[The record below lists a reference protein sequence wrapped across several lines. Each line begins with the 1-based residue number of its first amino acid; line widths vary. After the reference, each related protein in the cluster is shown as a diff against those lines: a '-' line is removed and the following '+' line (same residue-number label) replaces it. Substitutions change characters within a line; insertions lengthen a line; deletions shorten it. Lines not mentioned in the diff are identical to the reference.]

1 MHLADTATLRAP
13 TFAPTGIARMKSELA
28 GAERTP
34 RPALKSL
41 VEHAASAIDE
51 PTAQA
56 WCLELLPYLTANP
69 DDALALEALL
79 VLGLAHRE
87 VHDRHRI
94 SMPQEGRRFAILLER
109 AGDSARAEDM
119 LRLLLEMFPGNETL
133 QLELRALERRDGSM
147 GRRVERHLR
156 SAEEALRAGQRD
168 EALSNLREVLALEP
182 RRRDVAR
189 MVRDLRFE
197 AQLSRE
203 RWRLRLRRAA
213 LACVG
218 VAALAVA
225 FERER
230 AIEAERAALPAA
242 RADDLVSSR
251 ERLAGLELLLESNVA
266 WLGMGAVSRE
276 RTLLALSIERLE
288 EREIAA
294 AQRRLELRSRAA
306 LRADAERSAAFVAA
320 DRMDFERALSHFRG
334 ALEAAPE
341 DWEHRASTQREVALL
356 EQWSTTRAGE
366 RR

>member
-1 MHLADTATLRAP
+1 MQQAETAQLRAP
-13 TFAPTGIARMKSELA
+13 TSASATIVRMKAELS

-41 VEHAASAIDE
+41 VAHAATAIDE

-79 VLGLAHRE
+79 VLGLGHTE

-109 AGDSARAEDM
+109 AGDSQRAEDM

-133 QLELRALERRDGSM
+133 LGELEALERRDGSM

-156 SAEEALRAGQRD
+156 SAEEALRAGRRD
-168 EALSNLREVLALEP
+168 EALRWLREVLALEP

-197 AQLSRE
+197 EELSRTT
-203 RWRLRLRRAA
+203 WRRRMRLAV
-213 LACVG
+213 LACIG
-218 VAALAVA
+218 VVALAVL
-225 FERER
+225 FGRER

-242 RADDLVSSR
+242 QAGDLLSSR
-251 ERLAGLELLLESNVA
+251 ERLAGLDHLLEGNVF
-266 WLGMGAVSRE
+266 WLGMSGVSRE
-276 RTLLALSIERLE
+276 RTLLQLEIERLE
-288 EREIAA
+288 LRAV
-294 AQRRLELRSRAA
+294 AQEARRLEARSRAA
-306 LRADAERSAAFVAA
+306 LLADAERSQAFVAA
-320 DRMDFERALSHFRG
+320 DRMDFDRALAHFRG
-334 ALEAAPE
+334 ALEAAPLN
-341 DWEHRASTQREVALL
+341 WEHRDSTQREVALL
-356 EQWSTTRAGE
+356 EEWSTTRAGA